1 MEDDKRWVAIK
12 EACKFYGKSPGT
24 LRTWGDKGIVECKR
38 TPTGHRVFNI
48 CPDDV
53 YRDKSPTKKSYIYVR
68 VSSKK
73 QENDLVRQ
81 LLFLQDKYPNH
92 LIIKDIGSGLNYKRK
107 GFLRVIDEVC
117 EGKVSEVIVYSKD
130 RMCRFGFE
138 LVEHLFVKND
148 TKLLVYE
155 QSDKSPEEE
164 FTEDILSILQV
175 FACRW
180 NGKRK
185 YRVKDGNN
193 EIQIKVDKCPEKGIG
208 QVLS

>member
-1 MEDDKRWVAIK
+1 M
-12 EACKFYGKSPGT
+12 
-24 LRTWGDKGIVECKR
+24 
-38 TPTGHRVFNI
+38 
-48 CPDDV
+48 
-53 YRDKSPTKKSYIYVR
+53 
-68 VSSKK
+68 SSKK

-117 EGKVSEVIVYSKD
+117 EGKVSEVVVYSKD

-138 LVEHLFVKND
+138 LVEHLFVKNN

-193 EIQIKVDKCPEKGIG
+193 EIQIKVDKYPEKGIN
-208 QVLS
+208 QVLPSL